1 MLTFHKISGKIFSQY
16 KERVMKKKLTNKNTK
31 QEEKKDNDFLKNL
44 TNKGLPTSA
53 ELTEAQAFYLRK
65 LHENRQ
71 EENVEM

>member
-1 MLTFHKISGKIFSQY
+1 
-16 KERVMKKKLTNKNTK
+16 MKKKLTNKNTK